1 MQMNFQR
8 KLHVGGPIDK
18 YKPRLVAKVNKR
30 KT

>member
-8 KLHVGGPIDK
+8 KLQVGGPIDK
-18 YKPRLVAKVNKR
+18 YNARLVVKVNKR